1 MKAYEVDIGARI
13 AIRGRTTTPPDSIDV
28 QTNEELTVINL
39 DGAYVSAKNQDNQTV
54 YIHAWTDVELIKD

>member
-1 MKAYEVDIGARI
+1 MKAYEVNRGARI
-13 AIRGRTTTPPDSIDV
+13 VVCGRTTTPPDSIDV

-54 YIHAWTDVELIKD
+54 YIHAWTDVELIKE